1 MTTAVA
7 AAPGAK
13 RLRQR
18 AILEIVDAG
27 PVGSQEELVEQLR
40 DRGLAV
46 TQATVSRDIAELGL
60 AKIARDGRHVYVS
73 GEVRPPVVGDDRLG
87 RIVAGIPIRIGRS
100 GLTLVLTALP
110 GTASVIAQ
118 AIDESGL
125 DEQEGT
131 LAGDNTLLV
140 LFADEERLERWRA
153 RFTALQEGAAAGP
166 APARDDHHRPGS
178 GSPIRRAA
186 ELEARS

>member
-27 PVGSQEELVEQLR
+27 PVGSQDELVEQLR

-60 AKIARDGRHVYVS
+60 AKVAREGRHVYVS
-73 GEVRPPVVGDDRLG
+73 GDVRPPVLLDDRLR
-87 RIVAGIPIRIGRS
+87 RIVADIPIRIGRS

-118 AIDESGL
+118 AIDQSDL

-140 LFADEERLERWRA
+140 LFGDEPRLERWRA
-153 RFTALQEGAAAGP
+153 RFTALQGAAAAGP
-166 APARDDHHRPGS
+166 ATASTDHPILGS
-178 GSPIRRAA
+178 GAPVTRAA
-186 ELEARS
+186 ELEARR